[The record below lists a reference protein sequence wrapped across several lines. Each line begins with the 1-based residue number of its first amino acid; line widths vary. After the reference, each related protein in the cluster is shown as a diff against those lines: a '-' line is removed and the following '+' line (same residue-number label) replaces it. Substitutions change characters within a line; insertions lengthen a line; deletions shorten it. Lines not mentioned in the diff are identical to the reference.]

1 MTGSTQAPR
10 PHANLTI
17 GKAIVIGWLVVNI
30 PTLVI
35 MVGSLVIGLAF
46 LPKLL
51 WLCFLAGFILGW
63 TWWSQSVPRWRRWA
77 HRHGVNPDRL
87 QQWAVTAG
95 LVWRKGSLFEK
106 TEARLKD

>member
-1 MTGSTQAPR
+1 MSGPPQAPG
-10 PHANLTI
+10 PHTKLTI
-17 GKAIVIGWLVVNI
+17 SKAIAVGWLVVNI

-35 MVGSLVIGLAF
+35 MLGFLVIGF
-46 LPKLL
+46 TFMPQV
-51 WLCFLAGFILGW
+51 WWIFFLAGFILGW
-63 TWWSQSVPRWRRWA
+63 VWWSQSVPRWRRWA
-77 HRHGVNPDRL
+77 HRRGVNPDRL

>member
-1 MTGSTQAPR
+1 MSDSAPAAG
-10 PHANLTI
+10 PKGNFPI
-17 GKAIVIGWLVVNI
+17 WKAIAVGYLVVNL

-35 MVGSLVIGLAF
+35 MLGLIVVGFALVPKAWWLF
-46 LPKLL
+46 LLG
-51 WLCFLAGFILGW
+51 GFILGW

-77 HRHGVNPDRL
+77 TQRGADPDEL
-87 QQWAVTAG
+87 QRWAVAAG